1 MIKYVIFDL
10 DGTLL
15 NRRKEVGKLSYK
27 EISRLRKEGIH
38 FIAAS
43 GRRIPDITK
52 YTKQLEFDKNDF
64 IISCDGLY
72 IHDHIGCRLWN
83 NIYINSNQ
91 LQFLVNIYRHS
102 KIIIFTENND
112 FIFRA
117 SLIEKILR
125 TLWYRYKKVDRTI
138 FIQDYKNITGN
149 IEKIRIELERKSKPF
164 DDKNISKLTIHKVFD
179 KYIDI
184 TAENVN
190 KMTALNCLL
199 NYLGVSLSEVIYFG
213 DDFNDIECFDTIKY
227 SVALKNGQKEILDN
241 AYFITESND
250 DDGVGLF
257 LKNVKNGIICN
268 EKNKNKIN

>member
-15 NRRKEVGKLSYK
+15 NKRKEVGKLSYK
-27 EISRLRKEGIH
+27 EISRLRKEGTH
-38 FIAAS
+38 FIVAS
-43 GRRIPDITK
+43 GRRFPDIIK

-72 IHDHIGCRLWN
+72 IYDHIGCRLWN

-91 LQFLVNIYRHS
+91 LQFLVNIYKHS

-125 TLWYRYKKVDRTI
+125 KLWYRYRKVDKTI

-164 DDKNISKLTIHKVFD
+164 DDRKIGKLTIHKVFD

-184 TAENVN
+184 TAVNVN
-190 KMTALNCLL
+190 KMTALNSLL
-199 NYLGVSLSEVIYFG
+199 DNLGVSLSEVIYFG
-213 DDFNDIECFDTIKY
+213 DDFNDIECFDMIKY

-250 DDGVGLF
+250 HDGVGLF
-257 LKNVKNGIICN
+257 LKNVKNGIIYN
-268 EKNKNKIN
+268 EKYKNKIN

>member
-15 NRRKEVGKLSYK
+15 NKRKEIGKLSYK
-27 EISRLRKEGIH
+27 EIGRLRKEGTH

-43 GRRIPDITK
+43 GRRIPDIIK

-83 NIYINSNQ
+83 NIYINSDQ
-91 LQFLVNIYRHS
+91 LQFLVNIYKHS

-112 FIFRA
+112 FIFRV

-125 TLWYRYKKVDRTI
+125 KLWYRYRKVDKII

-149 IEKIRIELERKSKPF
+149 IEKIRIELERKSNPF
-164 DDKNISKLTIHKVFD
+164 DDRKISKLTIHKVFD

-184 TAENVN
+184 TAANVN
-190 KMTALNCLL
+190 KMTALNSLL
-199 NYLGVSLSEVIYFG
+199 DNLGVSLSEVIYFG
-213 DDFNDIECFDTIKY
+213 DDFNDIECFDAIKY

-257 LKNVKNGIICN
+257 LKNVKNGIIYN
-268 EKNKNKIN
+268 EKYKNKIN